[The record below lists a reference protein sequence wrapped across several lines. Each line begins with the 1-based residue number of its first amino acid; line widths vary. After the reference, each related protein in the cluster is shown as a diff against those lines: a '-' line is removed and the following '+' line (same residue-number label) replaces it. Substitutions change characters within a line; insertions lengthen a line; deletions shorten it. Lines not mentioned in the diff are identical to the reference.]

1 MKKEGLLA
9 ELTALNVLQKYYSIG
24 NEIKDDAYNIE
35 RTANGKYAFYYYER
49 GEKQGYREYEEE
61 DEALVKLIESLKFNL
76 DNKNDLTK

>member
-35 RTANGKYAFYYYER
+35 RIANGKYAYYYYER
-49 GEKQGYREYEEE
+49 GEKQGYREYE
-61 DEALVKLIESLKFNL
+61 ALVKLIEILKFNL
-76 DNKNDLTK
+76 DNKTDLTK